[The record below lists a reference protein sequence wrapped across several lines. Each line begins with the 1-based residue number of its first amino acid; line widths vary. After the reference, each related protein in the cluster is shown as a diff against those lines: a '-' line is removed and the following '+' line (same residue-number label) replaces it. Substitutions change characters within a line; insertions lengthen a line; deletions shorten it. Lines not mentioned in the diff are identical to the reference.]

1 MTEPSKAFQDIM
13 GKLPERDQG
22 VLLRQHGVTSLSKL
36 MDKKLKFQQRQFE
49 DICSDVQ
56 MVLEVVCTY
65 LESLDDIGSFTW
77 EGFENFCEYI
87 DNSGDYQFEMKAEE
101 VKKMA
106 ADSKEDADPMGFNL
120 TAEERKQMEDQVEN
134 DPLTMKI
141 RGFSARSLQWEAE
154 EKAKNLEED
163 ASEKLQVAFNG
174 SVYYVNKCYHYQQDN
189 GNKVVVGIRKFTK
202 VRENLPNFVSLC
214 QYDSPTI

>member
-106 ADSKEDADPMGFNL
+106 AGSKEDADPMGFNL

-141 RGFSARSLQWEAE
+141 RGFSARSLQWETE
-154 EKAKNLEED
+154 ENAKNLEED
-163 ASEKLQVAFNG
+163 ASEKFQVAFNG
-174 SVYYVNKCYHYQQDN
+174 SVYYVNKCYHYQQGN

-202 VRENLPNFVSLC
+202 VRENLPNFVPLC